1 MNIVTDRGT
10 VHIGFGYTTD
20 KKHRIVT
27 HAYVN
32 LFDGVEELEGVA
44 TCSKEDKF
52 TKDEGRKHAL
62 KYALENVPRDLR
74 TQIWAGYFAR
84 LTTGK

>member
-1 MNIVTDRGT
+1 MDIVTDRGK
-10 VHIGFGYTTD
+10 VHVGFGYTTD

-44 TCSKEDKF
+44 TCSKADRFSKE
-52 TKDEGRKHAL
+52 TGRKV
-62 KYALENVPRDLR
+62 ALEFALQDLPRELR
-74 TQIWAGYFAR
+74 SQIWVGYFAR